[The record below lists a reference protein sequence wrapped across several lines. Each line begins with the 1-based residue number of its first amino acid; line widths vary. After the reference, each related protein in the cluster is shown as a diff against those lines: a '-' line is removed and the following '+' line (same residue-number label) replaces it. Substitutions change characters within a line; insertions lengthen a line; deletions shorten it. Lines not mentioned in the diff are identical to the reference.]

1 MEGFFIFY
9 IFIVMKLGHICD
21 IKTNFPDADFW
32 LVRKG
37 SEKEVGKPTKE
48 YSPEHIGIKVIETDI
63 LYPQYLYYALMNL
76 HSQGKFNELA
86 KGTLRLKNIRTEDI
100 KNIKFG

>member
-1 MEGFFIFY
+1 
-9 IFIVMKLGHICD
+9 MKLGYLCD
-21 IKTNFPDADFW
+21 IRTNFPDADFW

-37 SEKEVGKPTKE
+37 SESEVGRPTKE
-48 YSPEHIGIKVIETDI
+48 FSPENIGIKVIETDI

-76 HSQGKFNELA
+76 HNQGKFEELSH
-86 KGTLRLKNIRTEDI
+86 GTLRLKNIKVDDI